1 MNVLFL
7 DIDGVLNSQPYNI
20 ENEKMLG
27 RRLKRE
33 EEINP
38 ECINILR
45 DIVKELD
52 LKIVIA
58 SSWGTNELEGI
69 FSKYDLT
76 ILDRIKG
83 NGGYRGTYIK
93 EWLSEHNNIDN
104 FVILDDTFMRDYDG
118 LENHVVQTDFYTTG
132 LNNTHK
138 DKIRKIILRETIN

>member
-20 ENEKMLG
+20 ETEKRLG
-27 RRLKRE
+27 RRLTRE

-58 SSWGTNELEGI
+58 TSWSTDELKTI
-69 FSKYDLT
+69 FTKYDLT

-104 FVILDDTFMRDYDG
+104 YVIVDDTFMIDY
-118 LENHVVQTDFYTTG
+118 VRF
-132 LNNTHK
+132 
-138 DKIRKIILRETIN
+138 RKSCGANRFLYYRIK

>member
-20 ENEKMLG
+20 ETEKMLG

-58 SSWGTNELEGI
+58 TSWGTDELEGI

-104 FVILDDTFMRDYDG
+104 FVILDDTFMKDY
-118 LENHVVQTDFYTTG
+118 VRF
-132 LNNTHK
+132 
-138 DKIRKIILRETIN
+138 RKSCCADRLL

>member
-20 ENEKMLG
+20 ETEKRLG
-27 RRLKRE
+27 RRLTRE

-58 SSWGTNELEGI
+58 TSW
-69 FSKYDLT
+69 S
-76 ILDRIKG
+76 
-83 NGGYRGTYIK
+83 
-93 EWLSEHNNIDN
+93 
-104 FVILDDTFMRDYDG
+104 
-118 LENHVVQTDFYTTG
+118 TD
-132 LNNTHK
+132 
-138 DKIRKIILRETIN
+138 

>member
-20 ENEKMLG
+20 ETEKRLG
-27 RRLKRE
+27 RRLTRE

-58 SSWGTNELEGI
+58 TSWSTDELKTI
-69 FSKYDLT
+69 FTKYDLT

-93 EWLSEHNNIDN
+93 EWLSEHDIIDN
-104 FVILDDTFMRDYDG
+104 FVIVDDTFMIDY
-118 LENHVVQTDFYTTG
+118 VRF
-132 LNNTHK
+132 
-138 DKIRKIILRETIN
+138 RKSCCTNRFLYYRIK